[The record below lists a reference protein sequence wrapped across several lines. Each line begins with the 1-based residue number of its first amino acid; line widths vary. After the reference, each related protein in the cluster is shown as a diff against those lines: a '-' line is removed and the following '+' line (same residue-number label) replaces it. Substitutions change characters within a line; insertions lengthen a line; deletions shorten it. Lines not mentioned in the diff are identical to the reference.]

1 LAEPPRATPPQHP
14 GEPIP
19 FGSAETWLGR
29 IAKIITALERLQKVE
44 DGLSKASTRF
54 EERLRDIED
63 RLTRIEGWQT
73 TADKNTETLMRA
85 VATSTVSER
94 MEAIYDRLAKIEVKL
109 PKGEG

>member
-1 LAEPPRATPPQHP
+1 LAEPPKANPPQTS

-19 FGSAETWLGR
+19 LGAAETVLGR

-63 RLTRIEGWQT
+63 RLTRIEVWQA

-94 MEAIYDRLAKIEVKL
+94 MEAIYDRLAQLEAKQ
-109 PKGEG
+109 GGA